1 MYDYVAGKAAWLA
14 EGLPGDGLLTDSQRA
29 GAYARPGTTTFDADA
44 TVADV
49 VKADDDWDVAAVL
62 GPGGALLGA
71 IRSEVRD
78 LPPDVTIDSVMYTA
92 PPTVRP
98 SVPARELASSM
109 DDDGRHHV
117 FVTTLTGR
125 LVGVVYRADL
135 DGRPVRS

>member
-1 MYDYVAGKAAWLA
+1 MA

-29 GAYARPGTTTFDADA
+29 GAYARPDTRTLDAAA

-49 VKADDDWDVAAVL
+49 VKAGDEWGEDWDVAAVVSPS
-62 GPGGALLGA
+62 GVLLGA
-71 IRSEVRD
+71 VRSEVRD
-78 LPPDVTIDSVMYTA
+78 LPTSLRVDAVMQPA

-98 SVPARELASSM
+98 SISARELASSM
-109 DDDGRHHV
+109 DDEGRRHI